1 MGVSAL
7 RVFPWLEQL
16 AMPLGLHRVLG
27 PYTQML
33 TQTCSMEVRL
43 KTLRAPQPSP
53 PSFEAVHTKR
63 VPCSKYVPKQL
74 RSKWDTS
81 HCCPPQ
87 RHHPMDRCTNAN

>member
-43 KTLRAPQPSP
+43 KTLRAPSRRRRLLRLCTL
-53 PSFEAVHTKR
+53 SAFR
-63 VPCSKYVPKQL
+63 V
-74 RSKWDTS
+74 
-81 HCCPPQ
+81 
-87 RHHPMDRCTNAN
+87 